1 MKGAVLRP
9 GWPPAPC
16 QDCCLAWW
24 GDVGR
29 GLPAPRSS
37 LSAGISGVTAMQS
50 QQEGGR
56 LEKWLSKPH
65 TSKLGKELPTEKAI
79 LKDKCNLWI

>member
-1 MKGAVLRP
+1 
-9 GWPPAPC
+9 
-16 QDCCLAWW
+16 
-24 GDVGR
+24 
-29 GLPAPRSS
+29 
-37 LSAGISGVTAMQS
+37 MQS

-56 LEKWLSKPH
+56 LEKWLSKPR